1 MGITMKRLLS
11 QGKKYTMA
19 TVASLLLVFYINPAL
34 AGDPFRTTN
43 PRSISDNTEEAFAAM
58 FRGGN
63 YQQAATIL
71 EGIPDEADPLAYA
84 LRASLAYTHE
94 EWEEVKTAADQTLAT
109 AKAIGD
115 RDPVRRELYLA
126 IGYFLEGS
134 YLYQT
139 QGPFSVM
146 KKLQQVFHHL
156 EAAKKHD
163 PNDPE
168 LNLVK
173 GYMDLILAVNLPF
186 MNVEDAIARFENNA
200 APKYLV
206 DRGLAVAYRD
216 LDQYDQAHTAVKK
229 AIAATPDNPEIHY
242 LKGQILY
249 HRGKNNRDTALLR
262 EAVKYFDNA
271 IARSD
276 QLPESVSSPY
286 ERERRLAQELL
297 EQYQTARR

>member
-1 MGITMKRLLS
+1 MESLLS
-11 QGKKYTMA
+11 HVKKSSVA
-19 TVASLLLVFYINPAL
+19 TVAGLFLVININPAL
-34 AGDPFRTTN
+34 AGDPFRTSN
-43 PRSISDNTEEAFAAM
+43 PRSISDTTEEAFEAM
-58 FRGGN
+58 FKGGN
-63 YQQAATIL
+63 YNQAGTIL
-71 EGIPDEADPLAYA
+71 KDIPNEADPLAYA
-84 LRASLAYTHE
+84 LMASLAYTNE
-94 EWEEVKTAADQTLAT
+94 EWEEVKTAADQTLAAAT
-109 AKAIGD
+109 EIS
-115 RDPVRRELYLA
+115 DPLRQELYLA
-126 IGYFLEGS
+126 IGHFLEGS

-139 QGPFSVM
+139 KGPFKVM
-146 KKLQQVFHHL
+146 RKLQQVFHHL
-156 EAAKKHD
+156 DAAEKHD
-163 PNDPE
+163 ANDPE

-186 MNVEDAIARFENNA
+186 MNVDDAIAQFENNA

-216 LDQYDQAHTAVKK
+216 LDQYDKAHDAVKK

-262 EAVKYFDNA
+262 EAVEYFDNA

-276 QLPESVSSPY
+276 QLPESVSGPY

-297 EQYQTARR
+297 EEYQTAKR